1 MVLGIVMSK
10 YKIMAAA
17 LTMMAIGLSAELQ
30 AQSGGIRDR
39 LKPDKCF
46 AKNGDEIKCEEV
58 AAQTVPAKYPNA
70 TRVEP
75 SFPKTKLKKEWN
87 DMVNAAN
94 AEKKDASAILVAAQ
108 VILDHPDASI
118 NEKSEAANLM
128 TQAYLTLDKN
138 SFAKPIEFARKAIDL
153 NGLGNN
159 NHFQLMFVLS
169 QMHLA
174 EKQYAEA
181 LATIDRFSKETASED
196 VPSLRVRG
204 NALYRLGRYADAA
217 VTLRKAYNQDK
228 GADANLATMLMDS
241 YSRTGQKAEAD
252 KIADEIAKATP
263 AGDPNDKS
271 AQVKQLLVLAN
282 AKQYEKAAK
291 VFDELYAKGQ
301 ITQLNEY
308 EAGYISYSYL
318 EGKEAKAIA
327 IIKDGMGKGI
337 ISPDATVYN
346 VLGQSYYYTNE
357 PKAAAEAWG
366 KAAALSPKGEY
377 DLLLARVLAEESE
390 YAKAKSAANA
400 ALSKGIASRGEAYL
414 IIAEAE
420 SEFGLDNKTAMQ
432 AALREAMK
440 DPETQDRASKMM
452 KNAGLK

>member
-1 MVLGIVMSK
+1 MSK
-10 YKIMAAA
+10 YKLTAAA
-17 LTMMAIGLSAELQ
+17 LTVMVIGLSAELQ
-30 AQSGGIRDR
+30 AQSGGTRDR
-39 LKPDKCF
+39 LKTDKCYSADGNEIPCAAVETQAPKYPAATRIAPEF
-46 AKNGDEIKCEEV
+46 PKSKIKGDWDALVKATQSKDPAV
-58 AAQTVPAKYPNA
+58 LLAAAQKVLAN
-70 TRVEP
+70 P
-75 SFPKTKLKKEWN
+75 S
-87 DMVNAAN
+87 
-94 AEKKDASAILVAAQ
+94 
-108 VILDHPDASI
+108 ASI
-118 NEKSEAANLM
+118 NEQAESANQVA
-128 TQAYLTLDKN
+128 QAYLQLEKG
-138 SFAKPIEFARKAIDL
+138 SYIKPIEYASRAIEL
-153 NGLGNN
+153 NGLNN
-159 NHFQLMFVLS
+159 NTHYQLMYVLG
-169 QMHLA
+169 QMLFA
-174 EKQYAEA
+174 EKQYAKS
-181 LATIDRFSKETASED
+181 LAVFDRFQKETTVED
-196 VPSLRVRG
+196 IGLLKNRG
-204 NALYRLGRYADAA
+204 NALYRLGRYPEAA
-217 VTLRKAYNQDK
+217 LVLRKAFDMDK
-228 GADANLATMLMDS
+228 GSDPNLATLLLDS
-241 YSRTGQKAEAD
+241 YQKAGQKQAAE
-252 KIADEIAKATP
+252 KFADEIAKATP

-291 VFDELYAKGQ
+291 IFDELYAKGQ

-390 YAKAKSAANA
+390 YAKAKTAANT

>member
-1 MVLGIVMSK
+1 MTKQNILATVLLAFLLAGLSSNVSIASSTRDK
-10 YKIMAAA
+10 YK
-17 LTMMAIGLSAELQ
+17 TDKCYSAE
-30 AQSGGIRDR
+30 G
-39 LKPDKCF
+39 
-46 AKNGDEIKCEEV
+46 NEIPCASADQQV
-58 AAQTVPAKYPNA
+58 AKYPNA
-70 TRVEP
+70 TRITPE
-75 SFPKTKLKKEWN
+75 FPKSKIKSDWDALVKATQ
-87 DMVNAAN
+87 A
-94 AEKKDASAILVAAQ
+94 KDPNILLAAAQ
-108 VILDHPDASI
+108 RVLANPNASI
-118 NEKSEAANLM
+118 NEQAESANQVA
-128 TQAYLTLDKN
+128 QAYLQLDKTN
-138 SFAKPIEFARKAIDL
+138 YLKPIEYGSKALEL
-153 NGLGNN
+153 NGLNN
-159 NHFQLMFVLS
+159 NTHYQLMYVLG
-169 QMHLA
+169 QMLLV
-174 EKQYAEA
+174 EKQYARS
-181 LATIDRFSKETASED
+181 LILFDRFQKETGMED
-196 VPSLRVRG
+196 IGLLKNRG
-204 NALYRLGRYADAA
+204 NALYRLERYPEA
-217 VTLRKAYNQDK
+217 VIALRKAYDLDK
-228 GADANLATMLMDS
+228 GADPNLATLLLDA
-241 YSRTGQKAEAD
+241 YNKTGQKAEAN
-252 KIADEIAKATP
+252 KLAEEVAKATP

-291 VFDELYAKGQ
+291 VFDELYARGQ
-301 ITQLNEY
+301 ISQLNEY

-327 IIKDGMGKGI
+327 IIKDGMGKGVI
-337 ISPDATVYN
+337 TPDATVYN
-346 VLGQSYYYTNE
+346 ILGQSYYYTNE

-390 YAKAKSAANA
+390 YAKAKTAANA